1 MAQPRTRDKVTPSFY
16 LKTFGCQMNKHDSD
30 SVSQILL
37 NEGYRQSQAIED
49 AQIILINTCAVR
61 QKAEDKALTLIGRLA
76 PLKQKNPDL
85 ITGVLGCVA
94 QNQGVDLLRRFPHL
108 DLVIGPRNVHHIDEL
123 ISKMRKERNKI
134 SSLDLTNGI
143 YLFPKYNGYLK
154 GKVTCF
160 VKIMEGCD
168 NFCSYCIVPFVRGR
182 ETSLPAT
189 TIIERAH
196 QLVRE
201 GVREIT
207 LIGQNVNSYNVKDK
221 AGPSFAGLLR
231 ALDQISGLQRLR
243 FTTSHPKDLSDEL
256 IDLFGGLKTL
266 CPHIHLPVQ
275 SGSNAVLRRMNR
287 GYTAEQYRTLIKKL
301 RRTRPDIAISSDMI
315 VGFPGETEKDFQDS
329 LRLIEEVEFDNLFS
343 FRYSDRR
350 GTKAT
355 GLPDKVVEAEKQ
367 ERLSLL
373 QERQRQITLAKN
385 EFLEGTVQTVL
396 EEGPAK
402 HGGEQRSG
410 RTPGNKVVNY
420 VSTTDLTGALVRIK
434 VIKGFQNSLFG
445 EFVGLAS
452 TDPQ

>member
-1 MAQPRTRDKVTPSFY
+1 MTPSFY

-37 NEGYRQSQAIED
+37 NRGYRQSQAIED

-61 QKAEDKALTLIGRLA
+61 QKAEDKALTLVGRLA
-76 PLKQKNPDL
+76 SLKRKNPDL

-94 QNQGVDLLRRFPHL
+94 QNQGVDLLAHFPHL

-123 ISKMRKERNKI
+123 ISKIRKKRNKVF
-134 SSLDLTNGI
+134 SLDLTEEI
-143 YLFPKYNGYLK
+143 SLFPKYNGCLK
-154 GKVTCF
+154 GKVTSF
-160 VKIMEGCD
+160 LKIMEGCD
-168 NFCSYCIVPFVRGR
+168 NFCSFCIVPFVRGR
-182 ETSLPAT
+182 ETSVPAT
-189 TIIERAH
+189 KIIDRAC
-196 QLVRE
+196 QLIRE

-207 LIGQNVNSYNVKDK
+207 LIGQNVNSYNEKSK
-221 AGPSFAGLLR
+221 AEPSFAGLLKT
-231 ALDQISGLQRLR
+231 LDEIPGLQRLR

-256 IDLFGGLKTL
+256 IGLFGRLKTL

-275 SGSNAVLRRMNR
+275 SGSDAVLRRMNR
-287 GYTAEQYRTLIKKL
+287 GYTAEQYRKLIEKL
-301 RRTRPDIAISSDMI
+301 RRTRPDIAVSSDMI

-329 LRLIEEVEFDNLFS
+329 LSLIEEVEFDNLFS

-355 GLPDKVVEAEKQ
+355 RLPNKVAEGEKQ

-385 EFLEGTVQTVL
+385 KSLEGTTQTVL

-410 RTPGNKVVNY
+410 RTPGNKILNY
-420 VSTTDLTGALVRIK
+420 VSTTDLTGASVRVK
-434 VIKGFQNSLFG
+434 VLKGFQNSLFG

-452 TDPQ
+452 ADAQ